1 MAEQYT
7 DDHLL
12 CKYGRSEDMSRR
24 LGEHINKYRKEFNT
38 NLQIIGYSL
47 IDPKNIVN
55 AENNISNY
63 FENKKIKYKDEREL
77 VVIEKN
83 YVDFVR
89 EQFKML
95 QKEYSGHCKQL
106 IEKIQELEHQN
117 KELTHTIE
125 LQQSKYENKLK
136 DKDLEIQMI
145 KNNMQSKEIELL
157 KKELALH
164 CCSR

>member
-24 LGEHINKYRKEFNT
+24 LGEHINKYRKEFNI